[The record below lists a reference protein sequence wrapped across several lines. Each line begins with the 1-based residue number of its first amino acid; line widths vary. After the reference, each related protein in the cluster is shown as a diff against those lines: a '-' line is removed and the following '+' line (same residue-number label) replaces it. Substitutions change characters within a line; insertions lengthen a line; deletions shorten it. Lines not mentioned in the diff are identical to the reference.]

1 MRCKTFTD
9 KRLRKCLFD
18 KLITDKY
25 SSSIRS
31 AIIYELACRNSPD
44 PMCNALRDNER
55 ENLSATDPTPNMF
68 AKSHAWS
75 NSWLSPSTSH
85 KHRFLSAEHNWLDFQ
100 LKIRSPQHV
109 STFVLKLMIFWSS
122 TFPIICRHTF
132 PQLASKAGRCNADN
146 WQAIDLSL
154 LRRRRRRRPRLR
166 ETCACVR
173 VEPSRHYWIYAEI
186 VRSSVPRNTRKQ
198 TWLIRRTQPQANI
211 GWCSIAFQYLAS
223 LQNAWQFVKQIFYWV
238 NYAIVDVKLCNR
250 RCFARFRTRPFCK

>member
-1 MRCKTFTD
+1 MNLRVGIRQTRCAMHWETTREKIFRQQT
-9 KRLRKCLFD
+9 RLRIC
-18 KLITDKY
+18 
-25 SSSIRS
+25 S
-31 AIIYELACRNSPD
+31 RNLTRE
-44 PMCNALRDNER
+44 ATVGFHLRHPINIAFYR
-55 ENLSATDPTPNMF
+55 LSTIDLTF
-68 AKSHAWS
+68 
-75 NSWLSPSTSH
+75 
-85 KHRFLSAEHNWLDFQ
+85 NW
-100 LKIRSPQHV
+100 KIRSTQHV

-154 LRRRRRRRPRLR
+154 LRRRRRQRRPRLR

-173 VEPSRHYWIYAEI
+173 VEPSRHYWICAEI

-198 TWLIRRTQPQANI
+198 TWLTRRTQPQANI

-223 LQNAWQFVKQIFYWV
+223 LQNAWQFVKQIFNWV

-250 RCFARFRTRPFCK
+250 RCLARFRTRPFCK